1 MEKEATERRVIDFFG
16 GSEVMVVASIQ
27 ARENPTGNDIR
38 HFRIASHKGDA
49 YDVDDTWISPS
60 ERLQFNEDLV
70 GEVITIDLK
79 RRLAHLDRDGL
90 HPDQLDL
97 FK

>member
-1 MEKEATERRVIDFFG
+1 MAEETMELRVMDLFG
-16 GSEVMVVASIQ
+16 GPEVIVVASCER
-27 ARENPTGNDIR
+27 RENPTGNGVR
-38 HFRIASHKGDA
+38 YFRIASHKDDV
-49 YDVDDTWISPS
+49 YDIDDTWIPPS
-60 ERLQFNEDLV
+60 ERPRFNEDLV

-97 FK
+97 FE